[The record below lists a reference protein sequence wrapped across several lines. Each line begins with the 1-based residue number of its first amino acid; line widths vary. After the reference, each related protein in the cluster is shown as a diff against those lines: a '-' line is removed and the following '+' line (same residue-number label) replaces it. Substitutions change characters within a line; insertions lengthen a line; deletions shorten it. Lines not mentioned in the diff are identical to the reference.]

1 MANSFEKKYKNI
13 TRWVDEHEGYLQI
26 GYDIDS
32 PLDSFIRA
40 LDCGGMPWEGKDS
53 YSSIDEAL
61 QDADDALSEILKD
74 IYGE

>member
-1 MANSFEKKYKNI
+1 MASSFDSKYKNI
-13 TRWVDEHEGYLQI
+13 ARWIEEHEGYLEI
-26 GYDIDS
+26 GYDVDS
-32 PLDSFIRA
+32 PLDSFIRV
-40 LDCGGMPWEGKDS
+40 LDCGGMPWSGKDS